1 MELEATVVF
10 EAAQLARLFAVLKAE
25 GWTTVGPTPRDGSV
39 VLDELAS
46 PAELPVGWRDEQEK
60 GRYRLLPSPLPTY
73 FGCAVGAQAW
83 KHFLYPSRQL
93 LWRSERQGK
102 ALRFE
107 TAPAEST
114 RYAFIGVRGCDLRAI
129 EIQAAVRIGHGV
141 APPPQPFIVGVDCAR
156 SVATCFC
163 ASMGTGPAA
172 RGTDVDLRLAELC
185 EHSDAHVFVASAG
198 TARGAAVLA
207 QLETR
212 PAGAELL
219 ARAASQVA
227 QVAASLQRSLDPTG
241 LPELLA
247 SRVEDAQWDEIA
259 ERCLSCAN
267 CTMACPTCFCTT
279 VEDKTDL
286 TGDHAERW
294 LRWDSCHN
302 LDFSYVHGGSVRQSR
317 KSRYRQWL
325 THKIGTW
332 VAQFGSSGCVGCGRC
347 IAWCPTGIDLTEE
360 VAKFREVRDGDAPR
374 RS

>member
-1 MELEATVVF
+1 
-10 EAAQLARLFAVLKAE
+10 
-25 GWTTVGPTPRDGSV
+25 
-39 VLDELAS
+39 
-46 PAELPVGWRDEQEK
+46 
-60 GRYRLLPSPLPTY
+60 
-73 FGCAVGAQAW
+73 
-83 KHFLYPSRQL
+83 
-93 LWRSERQGK
+93 
-102 ALRFE
+102 
-107 TAPAEST
+107 
-114 RYAFIGVRGCDLRAI
+114 
-129 EIQAAVRIGHGV
+129 
-141 APPPQPFIVGVDCAR
+141 
-156 SVATCFC
+156 
-163 ASMGTGPAA
+163 MGTGPAA